1 MIPKFFMARTAGIFD
16 LLYRR
21 PQVTGLVGLNLTG
34 DHQLACGR
42 FKTASHLLKAC
53 LLLPDIILGTGV
65 VFFTHLR
72 EMFPWLMGQ
81 RIEFHRAVSEL
92 RAIERNT
99 ATQHA
104 TQVFTGLEHLLEN
117 GLALTEGRV
126 GIDAATSAKRQ
137 AGQQYNRKSFKS
149 HGGFRSRKTGAS
161 ILASPAN
168 TNTPIINTGCMS
180 AHDAQATGK
189 GNIP

>member
-1 MIPKFFMARTAGIFD
+1 MIPKLFMARTAGIFD
-16 LLYRR
+16 FLYRW
-21 PQVTGLVGLNLTG
+21 PQVTGLVGLDLTG
-34 DHQLACGR
+34 NHQLAGGG
-42 FKTASHLLKAC
+42 FKAASHLLKAC
-53 LLLPDIILGTGV
+53 LLLPDITLGTGV

-72 EMFPWLMGQ
+72 EMFPRLMGQ
-81 RIEFHRAVSEL
+81 RIEFNRAVSEPG
-92 RAIERNT
+92 AIERDT

-104 TQVFTGLEHLLEN
+104 AQVFTGLEHLFEN

-126 GIDAATSAKRQ
+126 GVDAATSAKCQ

-149 HGGFRSRKTGAS
+149 HGGFRSRKTSAS

-180 AHDAQATGK
+180 THDTQATGK
-189 GNIP
+189 GITP